1 MKKTIFISIFSISL
15 ISFAQDGRVG
25 INTDSPQ
32 TTLDINGDIN
42 VSGSIY
48 IGGENISAGN
58 NNQLITSGGDSAAA
72 SWTDK
77 TIPLGMDSSLN
88 TSFMNSYKDSN
99 GVEFDNSSAGH
110 TEPRSEERRVGK
122 EGS

>member
-1 MKKTIFISIFSISL
+1 MKKLLFPILLFGNIVLS
-15 ISFAQDGRVG
+15 QVG
-25 INTDSPQ
+25 IETDTPQ
-32 TTLDINGDIN
+32 TTLDIDGDVN

-58 NNQLITSGGDSAAA
+58 NNQLITSGGESAAA

-99 GVEFDNSSAGH
+99 GVEFNNSSAGN
-110 TEPRSEERRVGK
+110 TNPYTLNAPLSSSIGW
-122 EGS
+122 